1 MNKLQI
7 TLLSLLGIV
16 TACTNDTDENI
27 TGNTGR
33 AVIVQGNIGTAQVER
48 AAIGDGGISYKNN
61 FAAGDKIGLFATG
74 GLTASNEMLTHND
87 NVFKSDDLNWTGGNA
102 NAVWAYFPYS
112 ENQTTDEGG
121 IKIKIWKDTNG
132 KIPAGFDDI
141 LVTKPGNINEGT
153 IINATFTHRFALL
166 CVKRGK
172 GFSNVTNDDHKAVK
186 VSLTQSIS
194 SNATINYNN
203 GKDFVALDKDDNT
216 NTGHKEL
223 GTNATD
229 NGYYV
234 IIPVGNVNDGADKVN
249 IESITL
255 YNDLNREMTVPYNIK
270 SLESG
275 KIFTVTVIMRD
286 NEAVVS
292 PTEIVQWDNE
302 NVNIEKPAGIEDAKQ
317 FHDWVGAYNDQGAN
331 GSEDILKKCGSYSGT
346 DKKWTF
352 RLLNDI
358 TLTADDNISGIT
370 SFSDIFDG
378 QGHTIT
384 GINIH
389 EEETG
394 TSPAGFV
401 RTLKDGGSIERLIL
415 KDAVIYGNSNVGG
428 FAGTA
433 ESNSTIKDC
442 KLTGASIIFGKS
454 NVGAF
459 VGNNS
464 ATVENCTYSP
474 TVIVKATN

>member
-74 GLTASNEMLTHND
+74 GLTASNEMLTRND
-87 NVFKSDDLNWTGGNA
+87 SVFKSEDLNWTGGNA
-102 NAVWAYFPYS
+102 SAVWAYFPYS
-112 ENQTTDEGG
+112 ENKATDGT
-121 IKIKIWKDTNG
+121 IKINIWKDA
-132 KIPAGFDDI
+132 KDAIPAGFEDI
-141 LVTKPGNINEGT
+141 LVAKEKNINEGT
-153 IINATFTHRFALL
+153 IINTTFTHRFALL

-172 GFSNVTNDDHKAVK
+172 GFSNVKDDHKTVK

-203 GKDFVALDKDDNT
+203 DKDFVALDNDDT

-223 GTNATD
+223 ETNATND
-229 NGYYV
+229 GYYA
-234 IIPVGNVNDGADKVN
+234 IIPVGKVGDGDFLN

-255 YNDLNREMTVPYNIK
+255 YNDLDRKMTVPYNIK
-270 SLESG
+270 SLASG

-302 NVNIEKPAGIEDAKQ
+302 NVNIEKPAGIETAEQ
-317 FHDWVGAYNDQGAN
+317 FKDWVGAYNTVDD
-331 GSEDILKKCGSYSGT
+331 SEEKTKRLEACGSYSET
-346 DKKWTF
+346 DRKWTF

-358 TLTADDNISGIT
+358 TLTEETNTSGIT

-384 GINIH
+384 NINIH
-389 EEETG
+389 EEESG

-401 RTLKDGGSIERLIL
+401 RTLTGKGSIERLIL
-415 KDAVIYGNSNVGG
+415 KDAVIYGNDNVGG

-433 ESNSTIKDC
+433 KSGSTIKDC

-454 NVGAF
+454 SVGAF
-459 VGNNS
+459 VGKNES
-464 ATVENCTYSP
+464 VPVENCTYSP

>member
-74 GLTASNEMLTHND
+74 GLTASNEMLTRND
-87 NVFKSDDLNWTGGNA
+87 SVFKSEDLNWTGGNA
-102 NAVWAYFPYS
+102 SAVWAYFPYS
-112 ENQTTDEGG
+112 ENKATDGT
-121 IKIKIWKDTNG
+121 IKINIWKDA
-132 KIPAGFDDI
+132 KDAIPAGFEDI
-141 LVTKPGNINEGT
+141 LVAKEKNINEGT
-153 IINATFTHRFALL
+153 IINTTFTHRFALL

-172 GFSNVTNDDHKAVK
+172 GFSNVKDGHKTVK

-203 GKDFVALDKDDNT
+203 NKDFVALDDDDT
-216 NTGHKEL
+216 EAGHKEL
-223 GTNATD
+223 ATNATND
-229 NGYYV
+229 GYYV
-234 IIPVGNVNDGADKVN
+234 IIPVGNVNGNADKVN

-255 YNDLNREMTVPYNIK
+255 YNDLDREMTVPYNIK
-270 SLESG
+270 NLASG

-302 NVNIEKPAGIEDAKQ
+302 NVNIEKPAGIEDAEQ
-317 FHDWVGAYNDQGAN
+317 FQDWVATYNDLGTDSREN
-331 GSEDILKKCGSYSGT
+331 ILKKYGSHSTT
-346 DKKWTF
+346 DGKWTF

-358 TLTADDNISGIT
+358 TLAADDNISGIT

-389 EEETG
+389 EDEKG

-415 KDAVIYGNSNVGG
+415 KDAVIYGNDNVGG

-433 ESNSTIKDC
+433 ESGSTIKDC

-454 NVGAF
+454 KVGAF
-459 VGNNS
+459 VGNDES

>member
-33 AVIVQGNIGTAQVER
+33 AVIVQGSIGTAQVER
-48 AAIGDGGISYKNN
+48 AATGEGGISYKND
-61 FAAGDKIGLFATG
+61 FAKDDEIGLFATD
-74 GLTASNEMLTHND
+74 GLTASNEKLIHD
-87 NVFKSDDLNWTGGNA
+87 GSVFKKEELNWTGDNA
-102 NAVWAYFPYS
+102 SAVWAYFPYS
-112 ENQTTDEGG
+112 ENTATKANE
-121 IKIKIWKDTNG
+121 IKINIWKKANG
-132 KIPAGFDDI
+132 TIPASFEDI
-141 LVTKPGNINEGT
+141 LVAKPGDINEG
-153 IINATFTHRFALL
+153 IIIDATFDHRFALL

-172 GFSNVTNDDHKAVK
+172 GFSKAEAHKAVK

-203 GKDFVALDKDDNT
+203 GKDFVALDKDDDT

-223 GTNATD
+223 ETNATND
-229 NGYYV
+229 SYYA
-234 IIPVGNVNDGADKVN
+234 IIPVGKVSDGDFLN

-255 YNDLNREMTVPYNIK
+255 YNDLDRKMTVPYNIK
-270 SLESG
+270 SLASG

-302 NVNIEKPAGIEDAKQ
+302 NVNIEKPAGIETAEQ
-317 FHDWVGAYNDQGAN
+317 FKDWVGAYNSPGED
-331 GSEDILKKCGSYSGT
+331 GSAEILEACGSPST
-346 DKKWTF
+346 DGKWTF

-358 TLTADDNISGIT
+358 TLTEETNTSGIT

-384 GINIH
+384 NINIH
-389 EEETG
+389 EEESG

-401 RTLKDGGSIERLIL
+401 RTLTGKGSIERLIL
-415 KDAVIYGNSNVGG
+415 KDAVIYGNDNVGG

-433 ESNSTIKDC
+433 ESGSTIKDC

-454 NVGAF
+454 KVDAF
-459 VGNNS
+459 VGNDGG
-464 ATVENCTYSP
+464 ATVKNCTYSP
-474 TVIVKATN
+474 TVIVKKATN

>member
-33 AVIVQGNIGTAQVER
+33 AVIVQGSIGTAQVER
-48 AAIGDGGISYKNN
+48 AATGEGGISYQNSFDKD
-61 FAAGDKIGLFATG
+61 DKIGLFATG

-87 NVFKSDDLNWTGGNA
+87 NVFKSDNLNWTGGNA
-102 NAVWAYFPYS
+102 SAVWAYFPYS
-112 ENQTTDEGG
+112 KNKVTDGT
-121 IKIKIWKDTNG
+121 IKINIWKDAKG
-132 KIPAGFDDI
+132 PIPAGFDDI
-141 LVTKPGNINEGT
+141 LVAKPGNINEGT
-153 IINATFTHRFALL
+153 IINATFEHRFALL

-172 GFSNVTNDDHKAVK
+172 GFSNAKDGHKTVK

-203 GKDFVALDKDDNT
+203 DKDFVALDDDDT

-223 GTNATD
+223 ETNATND
-229 NGYYV
+229 GYYA
-234 IIPVGNVNDGADKVN
+234 IIPVGKVGDGDFLN

-255 YNDLNREMTVPYNIK
+255 YNDLNREMTVPYSIK

-302 NVNIEKPAGIEDAKQ
+302 NVNIEELAGIKDATQ
-317 FHDWVGAYNDQGAN
+317 FKAWVGAYNDQGAE
-331 GSEDILKKCGSYSGT
+331 GSEGILKKCGSYSTT
-346 DKKWTF
+346 DGKWTF

-389 EEETG
+389 EEEKG

-401 RTLKDGGSIERLIL
+401 RTLNGGSIERLIL
-415 KDAVIYGNSNVGG
+415 KDAVIYGNDNVGG

-433 ESNSTIKDC
+433 KSGSTIKDC

-459 VGNNS
+459 VGKNES
-464 ATVENCTYSP
+464 ATVTNCTYSP